1 MLLFVIRAA
10 LTVVVLFYWLLQ
22 GKRGAL
28 LAMMFTA
35 FLLYGTQ
42 LVQTLAPSKLN
53 SVRGAF
59 LFGVVAA
66 GAAFL
71 IVWLVSRF
79 VDTIRERRK
88 ARS

>member
-1 MLLFVIRAA
+1 LLLFVIRAA

-42 LVQTLAPSKLN
+42 LVQTLAPSNLN
-53 SVRGAF
+53 SVRGA
-59 LFGVVAA
+59 LT
-66 GAAFL
+66 L
-71 IVWLVSRF
+71 
-79 VDTIRERRK
+79 RRGDNGDLYL
-88 ARS
+88 RN

>member
-1 MLLFVIRAA
+1 LLLFVIRAA

-42 LVQTLAPSKLN
+42 LVQTLAPSNLN
-53 SVRGAF
+53 SERGAF

>member
-1 MLLFVIRAA
+1 LLLFVTGA
-10 LTVVVLFYWLLQ
+10 LTVVVLLYWLLQ

-28 LAMMFTA
+28 LAIMFTA
-35 FLLYGTQ
+35 LLLYGTQ
-42 LVQTLAPSKLN
+42 LAQTLDPSNLN

-59 LFGVVAA
+59 LFGAVAA

>member
-1 MLLFVIRAA
+1 LLLFVTGA
-10 LTVVVLFYWLLQ
+10 LTVLLLLYWLLQ

-28 LAMMFTA
+28 LAMMFA
-35 FLLYGTQ
+35 ALLLYGTQ
-42 LVQTLAPSKLN
+42 LAQTLDPSNLN

-66 GAAFL
+66 GVAVL
-71 IVWLVSRF
+71 IVWLVSWF

>member
-1 MLLFVIRAA
+1 LLLFVIGAA

-42 LVQTLAPSKLN
+42 LVQTLAPSNLN
-53 SVRGAF
+53 SVRGA
-59 LFGVVAA
+59 LT
-66 GAAFL
+66 L
-71 IVWLVSRF
+71 
-79 VDTIRERRK
+79 RRGDNGDLYL
-88 ARS
+88 RN